1 MVLHDLNE
9 SVLSGECT
17 SFTTRDLI
25 SDVPGIVMLCMI
37 WAVPT
42 HSYLHTFTGLAR
54 ARKRKPLCYH
64 SLTYEQ
70 IHADEKVS
78 SLFSA

>member
-1 MVLHDLNE
+1 MAFHDLSE
-9 SVLSGECT
+9 SVLSGKCP

-25 SDVPGIVMLCMI
+25 SDVPGIVMLRMI

-54 ARKRKPLCYH
+54 V
-64 SLTYEQ
+64 
-70 IHADEKVS
+70 EK
-78 SLFSA
+78 